1 MKTTLEIPDAL
12 FRKAKATAAH
22 EGRTMKQF
30 VTEALAEKL
39 AGKGRQQGWRAVL
52 GKLSP
57 DGKKAA
63 REAAAAV
70 QAADFNKVDPE
81 VWR

>member
-39 AGKGRQQGWRAVL
+39 AGKGKQQGWRAVL
-52 GKLSP
+52 GKLTP
-57 DGKKAA
+57 EGIKAA
-63 REAAAAV
+63 REAAAAIK
-70 QAADFNKVDPE
+70 AADFNKVDPE

>member
-39 AGKGRQQGWRAVL
+39 AGKGRQQGWRVVL
-52 GKLSP
+52 GTLP
-57 DGKKAA
+57 PEGKKAA
-63 REAAAAV
+63 REAAAAI
-70 QAADFNKVDPE
+70 QAADFNRVDPG
-81 VWR
+81 VWT